1 MNANFLAL
9 RFSSA
14 LVFWVLFTSPQTA
27 QSQTAASLDAQSPG
41 AAIGI
46 MKSTLLTID
55 VMTIR
60 CKTLFPATTVK
71 IDAELSTWNQAEA
84 HVISTTN
91 AHWLVKIAEEPQLN
105 AIAQYS
111 ADAISKQ
118 VDTILNMP
126 GGHGKSVL
134 GKVCDNYFSQ
144 LNTGALRRRTPKVF
158 EFIDQMK

>member
-1 MNANFLAL
+1 MNVNFLA
-9 RFSSA
+9 RGFSSA
-14 LVFWVLFTSPQTA
+14 MVFWVLFASHVTA
-27 QSQTAASLDAQSPG
+27 QSQPTAALDAQSPG

-46 MKSTLLTID
+46 MKSTLLTIG
-55 VMTIR
+55 VMTSR
-60 CKTLFPATTVK
+60 CKTLFPATADK

-105 AIAQYS
+105 TIAQYS
-111 ADAISKQ
+111 ADTISKQ
-118 VDTILNMP
+118 VDSILNTP